1 MHHSLVSF
9 LSNPHEDHRNRYV
22 PTFSKRLWNPSA
34 GWQFPC
40 RFLKGLLTRTI
51 QRIKGQGTSHPTI
64 EARELFDFHS
74 FPSLSFPSPRRS
86 RFPFCIFFNLLPL
99 QPRSNSSFVSRY
111 FDRYIRD
118 IFEDGIREKVSSLLW
133 AGTYMDMFYASSC
146 FVFNFVKFRF
156 WK

>member
-118 IFEDGIREKVSSLLW
+118 IFEDGVREKVSSPLW
-133 AGTYMDMFYASSC
+133 AGVYMDMFYASSC
-146 FVFNFVKFRF
+146 FVFDFVKFRF

>member
-9 LSNPHEDHRNRYV
+9 LSNPHEEHRNRYV

-86 RFPFCIFFNLLPL
+86 RFPYSVFSLTFSLCNHDRILL
-99 QPRSNSSFVSRY
+99 SFHGILA
-111 FDRYIRD
+111 DRYIRD
-118 IFEDGIREKVSSLLW
+118 IFEDGVRKKVSSLNRDIYGYVL
-133 AGTYMDMFYASSC
+133 C
-146 FVFNFVKFRF
+146 IELFRVRLR
-156 WK
+156 